1 MINSKKSQ
9 ILLESTGVMSK
20 KRVILSNSVAFS
32 ENMNFSFAD
41 FELQFTKAEK
51 YKILFITSLST
62 GFNIFFLQGSV
73 VTTNGEKIKHTG

>member
-51 YKILFITSLST
+51 YKILFITLST
-62 GFNIFFLQGSV
+62 GFNLFLQ
-73 VTTNGEKIKHTG
+73 NGEKVMNHEKIKHTG